1 METTAWASM
10 LKTETNDSTL
20 YRIRFNRLT
29 SKLLDG
35 IEWVYVTKTEKYL
48 VFTPVDNPEIKASH
62 MVHVS
67 HKFDSGHNIA
77 EISMNRIVL
86 HEGIVSRSFFG
97 KMMRYKVKRGKD
109 GKVFIGLTEVAQ

>member
-10 LKTETNDSTL
+10 LKTETNDNTL

-29 SKLLDG
+29 SKLFVG
-35 IEWVYVTKTEKYL
+35 IEWVYVAKTEKYL
-48 VFTPVDNPEIKASH
+48 VFTPVADPEIKAPH
-62 MVHVS
+62 MVHVA
-67 HKFDSGHNIA
+67 HKFDSGHHIA
-77 EISMNRIVL
+77 EICMNRIVL

-109 GKVFIGLTEVAQ
+109 GRVCICLTEVVQ